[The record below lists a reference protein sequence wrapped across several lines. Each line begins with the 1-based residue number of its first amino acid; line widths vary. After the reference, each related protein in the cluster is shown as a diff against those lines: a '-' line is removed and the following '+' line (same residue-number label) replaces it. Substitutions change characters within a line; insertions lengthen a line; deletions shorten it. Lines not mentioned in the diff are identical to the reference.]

1 MTAKRWPDT
10 LTDEQFAALITDLG
24 GGERMVSA
32 SHALREVLDAA
43 YPDQPHRVRAI
54 VLTTVSGARAS
65 ADPVSEIDKVAG
77 MWKAGKRR
85 TR

>member
-1 MTAKRWPDT
+1 MIAKWPDT
-10 LTDEQFAALITDLG
+10 LTDEQFATLVADLG
-24 GGERMVSA
+24 GGERMTA
-32 SHALREVLDAA
+32 AARALREVLDAA
-43 YPDQPHRVRAI
+43 YPDQPQRVRAT

-65 ADPVSEIDKVAG
+65 ADPAGEIDKAAG